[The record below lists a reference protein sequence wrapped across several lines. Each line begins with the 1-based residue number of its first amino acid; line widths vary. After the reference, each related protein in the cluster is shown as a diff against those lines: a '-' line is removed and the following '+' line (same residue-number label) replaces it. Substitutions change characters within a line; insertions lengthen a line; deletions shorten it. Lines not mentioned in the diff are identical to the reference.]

1 MSFFLCHSNSCRILP
16 VQNLLAKAV
25 LKNNSSYNF
34 RKLSKNYASDLSITS
49 YKVYFPLHL
58 LNHVVKLISF
68 EILYSSIKIFIVY
81 GEQLIACWVTK
92 NMFFAH

>member
-1 MSFFLCHSNSCRILP
+1 M
-16 VQNLLAKAV
+16 
-25 LKNNSSYNF
+25 
-34 RKLSKNYASDLSITS
+34 
-49 YKVYFPLHL
+49 HL
-58 LNHVVKLISF
+58 LNHVVNLISF